1 MDDLVP
7 RLRVFAGPNGS
18 GKSTIKD
25 DLPVEWLGVYINA
38 DDMEKFIRA
47 NGFLMLSDFDV
58 TATADELASFLRN
71 WCCSTVG
78 LILVL
83 SM

>member
-1 MDDLVP
+1 
-7 RLRVFAGPNGS
+7 
-18 GKSTIKD
+18 
-25 DLPVEWLGVYINA
+25 
-38 DDMEKFIRA
+38 MEKFIRA